1 MNFQMTLQVIIVRK
15 LDIADFTLELIC
27 HFFHTSS
34 LMICHVAATV
44 QHFSTMTALL
54 GEMAHLMFAEMVFIF
69 TLFPTDIALQHW
81 EWVEEDDGIDG
92 RLLWL
97 RTGAG
102 LLGHGGDAVTVAG
115 EGGGGHQT
123 ERYYPCLGWP
133 LVASPP
139 LQHRTGHSSLE
150 RNCPGLGRLGEDA
163 VTVVREGG
171 DWSTQPRTVQQRG

>member
-1 MNFQMTLQVIIVRK
+1 
-15 LDIADFTLELIC
+15 
-27 HFFHTSS
+27 
-34 LMICHVAATV
+34 
-44 QHFSTMTALL
+44 MTALL
-54 GEMAHLMFAEMVFIF
+54 GEMAHLMFAELVFIF

-102 LLGHGGDAVTVAG
+102 LRGHGEDTVTVAG
-115 EGGGGHQT
+115 EGGDWGGHQT

-139 LQHRTGHSSLE
+139 H
-150 RNCPGLGRLGEDA
+150 
-163 VTVVREGG
+163 
-171 DWSTQPRTVQQRG
+171 